1 MVFKAGEVWEWSGI
15 VYLLLR
21 RDLEG
26 ELYSTIRADNQ
37 QIWRA
42 LNLIDGCQQDV
53 RIHTSVFSTGAK
65 WERVS

>member
-21 RDLEG
+21 RDLEK
-26 ELYSTIRADNQ
+26 ELWTTVKTSNQ
-37 QIWRA
+37 QVWHS
-42 LNLIDGCQQDV
+42 LNLIDGSQQEI
-53 RIHTSVFSTGAK
+53 RIHTSVFSTGVK